1 MHIAQTRLSIAT
13 APREI
18 KEITA
23 EVARW
28 TERQRISVGLLTLYI
43 PHTSA
48 PLLIQENASPDVRRD
63 LDAFLPRIV
72 PENVAPY
79 RHNDEGPDDMPAHI
93 KSALTQTQLSIP
105 VTDGRFAARHLA
117 GVPIPCV
124 SRADPPG
131 FRIRR
136 AADFSEPP
144 LRYVVVWN
152 VAKETA
158 RRTLSHFAGEV
169 VIGTASRL
177 RWDQEFESPFLQR
190 RVSCELDRMRP
201 RLRRGRGHDGTRRPR
216 IFHGATGFVTIHV
229 RLGVFGTSTGNT
241 IGYPFNVGV
250 RPNSSDENSQPAGDF
265 ADPSTKP

>member
-1 MHIAQTRLSIAT
+1 MRIAQDRLTIETTS
-13 APREI
+13 REI
-18 KEITA
+18 KEITGT
-23 EVARW
+23 VAGW
-28 TERQRISVGLLTLYI
+28 AKRQGIARGLLTIFI

-48 PLLIQENASPDVRRD
+48 SLLIQENYSPDVLRD
-63 LDAFLPRIV
+63 LAAFLARLA
-72 PENVAPY
+72 PEEPALY

-177 RWDQEFESPFLQR
+177 RWDQEMLWGGRRESGNF
-190 RVSCELDRMRP
+190 VAASIDGVP
-201 RLRRGRGHDGTRRPR
+201 RC
-216 IFHGATGFVTIHV
+216 
-229 RLGVFGTSTGNT
+229 
-241 IGYPFNVGV
+241 
-250 RPNSSDENSQPAGDF
+250 
-265 ADPSTKP
+265 PSRTT

>member
-13 APREI
+13 A
-18 KEITA
+18 
-23 EVARW
+23 
-28 TERQRISVGLLTLYI
+28 

-177 RWDQEFESPFLQR
+177 RWDQEKLWGGR
-190 RVSCELDRMRP
+190 RGNGNFVAACNRWSAAMPQPNDP
-201 RLRRGRGHDGTRRPR
+201 GLRRGR
-216 IFHGATGFVTIHV
+216 
-229 RLGVFGTSTGNT
+229 L
-241 IGYPFNVGV
+241 
-250 RPNSSDENSQPAGDF
+250 
-265 ADPSTKP
+265 

>member
-28 TERQRISVGLLTLYI
+28 TERQRISVGLLTLHI

-79 RHNDEGPDDMPAHI
+79 RHHDEGPDDMPAHI
-93 KSALTQTQLSIP
+93 KSALAQTQLSIP

-124 SRADPPG
+124 SRTDPPG

-152 VAKETA
+152 VAKQTA

-177 RWDQEFESPFLQR
+177 RWDQEFESPFLHR
-190 RVSCELDRMRP
+190 GVMCEPDFSIRALNIGIRPAARAATTPPPCADREGNGNTAT
-201 RLRRGRGHDGTRRPR
+201 RRG
-216 IFHGATGFVTIHV
+216 
-229 RLGVFGTSTGNT
+229 
-241 IGYPFNVGV
+241 
-250 RPNSSDENSQPAGDF
+250 
-265 ADPSTKP
+265 

>member
-48 PLLIQENASPDVRRD
+48 PLLIQENASPDVRHD

-144 LRYVVVWN
+144 LGMSW
-152 VAKETA
+152 
-158 RRTLSHFAGEV
+158 
-169 VIGTASRL
+169 
-177 RWDQEFESPFLQR
+177 
-190 RVSCELDRMRP
+190 
-201 RLRRGRGHDGTRRPR
+201 
-216 IFHGATGFVTIHV
+216 
-229 RLGVFGTSTGNT
+229 FGTSRRRRPAARYRTL
-241 IGYPFNVGV
+241 PV
-250 RPNSSDENSQPAGDF
+250 RL
-265 ADPSTKP
+265 

>member
-63 LDAFLPRIV
+63 LDAFLPRV

-79 RHNDEGPDDMPAHI
+79 RPNDEGPDDMPAHI
-93 KSALTQTQLSIP
+93 KRALTQTQLSIP

-136 AADFSEPP
+136 AAEPS

-169 VIGTASRL
+169 VIGTVSRL

-190 RVSCELDRMRP
+190 
-201 RLRRGRGHDGTRRPR
+201 
-216 IFHGATGFVTIHV
+216 
-229 RLGVFGTSTGNT
+229 
-241 IGYPFNVGV
+241 GV
-250 RPNSSDENSQPAGDF
+250 RGEPNFRNIRS
-265 ADPSTKP
+265 

>member
-177 RWDQEFESPFLQR
+177 RWDRGFESFSLHQ
-190 RVSCELDRMRP
+190 RVSCEPDFVEELLEQGMNLSGISKSFGA
-201 RLRRGRGHDGTRRPR
+201 LRCCR
-216 IFHGATGFVTIHV
+216 ISV
-229 RLGVFGTSTGNT
+229 
-241 IGYPFNVGV
+241 
-250 RPNSSDENSQPAGDF
+250 
-265 ADPSTKP
+265 

>member
-1 MHIAQTRLSIAT
+1 MDRAPAHLS
-13 APREI
+13 R
-18 KEITA
+18 
-23 EVARW
+23 
-28 TERQRISVGLLTLYI
+28 LLTLYI

-79 RHNDEGPDDMPAHI
+79 RHNDEGPGDMPAHI

-177 RWDQEFESPFLQR
+177 RWDQEFESPFLQQG
-190 RVSCELDRMRP
+190 VSCEPDFLDQGAEKFCRAARGRAVGDGK
-201 RLRRGRGHDGTRRPR
+201 RLRRFTTERRSGHLVEKT
-216 IFHGATGFVTIHV
+216 F
-229 RLGVFGTSTGNT
+229 RLESTEGS
-241 IGYPFNVGV
+241 F
-250 RPNSSDENSQPAGDF
+250 PA
-265 ADPSTKP
+265 

>member
-1 MHIAQTRLSIAT
+1 MGSVAQVRGPAPYISIKVVRSLT
-13 APREI
+13 D
-18 KEITA
+18 
-23 EVARW
+23 W
-28 TERQRISVGLLTLYI
+28 GGLLTLYI

-63 LDAFLPRIV
+63 LDAFLPRV

-79 RHNDEGPDDMPAHI
+79 RPNDEGPDDMPAHI
-93 KSALTQTQLSIP
+93 KRALTQTQLSIP

-158 RRTLSHFAGEV
+158 CRTLSHFAGEV

-177 RWDQEFESPFLQR
+177 RWDQEFESPLLHQR
-190 RVSCELDRMRP
+190 VMCEPDSSNIVVPTTPFERS
-201 RLRRGRGHDGTRRPR
+201 
-216 IFHGATGFVTIHV
+216 
-229 RLGVFGTSTGNT
+229 TS
-241 IGYPFNVGV
+241 
-250 RPNSSDENSQPAGDF
+250 NSAIDC
-265 ADPSTKP
+265 PSTPAAPWLAFTRLKASQTSLLGMSNGFALPMGSSRRRLVHGLD